1 MPTAIYQSFLL
12 QIALSVCLCLSF
24 ASAASQCYYPD
35 AILQARDTPCHPDAK
50 HSNCCAPEDICL
62 SNGLCYRSNINRL
75 HRGVSS
81 PVLVGTIKQLT
92 LNHSPVLTLPS
103 NILPALAFAPVQ
115 MTILTA
121 GPTSSAVPYHRS
133 GIVAGAT
140 NHVAKAEIHLPYRMV
155 ISMIIEI
162 RHIKGKRRLL

>member
-1 MPTAIYQSFLL
+1 MPAAIYQPFLL
-12 QIALSVCLCLSF
+12 QIGLWICLCLSF

-35 AILQARDTPCHPDAK
+35 AILQIRDTPCHPEAK

-81 PVLVGTIKQLT
+81 PVFAETISQLT
-92 LNHSPVLTLPS
+92 SNHSPVLTRPSRTLHALP
-103 NILPALAFAPVQ
+103 FAPVQ

-121 GPTSSAVPYHRS
+121 GPTSSAAHCHRS
-133 GIVAGAT
+133 GTVAGAI

-155 ISMIIEI
+155 ISMIIGI
-162 RHIKGKRRLL
+162 RHIKSKRRSL